1 MSKQNGEYKEGLERG
16 LSERHIQLIALGG
29 AIGVGLF
36 LGSSKAINTA
46 GPALLLA
53 YAFGGIM
60 MYVIM
65 RALGELA
72 VSHPISGSFAAYAN
86 KFIGPLSGYLTGWT
100 YWFMWIITCMAEI
113 TAVGVYMK
121 FWFPDLPQWLPALA
135 ALAIMTAVNMVA
147 VKFYGEFEFWFAL
160 IKVVTIIAMLVIG
173 TLMIVF
179 GIFHG
184 GQPIGFSNLWSHG
197 GFFAKGI
204 TGPIMAMVMVSFAYL
219 GIELIGVTAG
229 EAQNPEIVIPS
240 AIDKVLW
247 RILVFY
253 IGALTVI
260 MSIFPWTE
268 IGTSG
273 SPFVLVFS
281 GIGIKSAAGIINFVV
296 LTAAMSSCNSG
307 IFSTGRML
315 YNLSQQGEAPKSFV
329 KLSSQQVPTNA
340 IRVSAAV
347 MLVGVL
353 LNYVLPEKVFTYLT
367 SIATFA
373 AIWTWAV
380 IIISQMNF
388 RKSLSIDQIK
398 KLKYPMFAFPIANYI
413 ALIFLFFVIII
424 MWFDPDTRI
433 ALFVGPIWL
442 AILTVI
448 YYAAGINK
456 VVIDESIKTTDL
468 EDVN

>member
-1 MSKQNGEYKEGLERG
+1 MSKQNDEYKEGLERG

-36 LGSSKAINTA
+36 LGSSRAISTA

-53 YAFGGIM
+53 YAFGGII
-60 MYVIM
+60 MYLIM

-100 YWFMWIITCMAEI
+100 YWFMWIVTCMAEI

-121 FWFPDLPQWLPALA
+121 FWFPNLPQWLPALA

-179 GIFHG
+179 GVFHG

-197 GFFAKGI
+197 GFFAKGL

-229 EAQNPEIVIPS
+229 EAQNPEKVIPS

-315 YNLSQQGEAPKSFV
+315 YNLSLQGEAPKSFA
-329 KLSSQQVPTNA
+329 KLSSWQVPTNA
-340 IRVSAAV
+340 IKVSAAF

-353 LNYVLPEKVFTYLT
+353 LNYVLPEKVFTYVT
-367 SIATFA
+367 SVATFA
-373 AIWTWAV
+373 AIWTWAI
-380 IIISQMNF
+380 IIISQLNF
-388 RKSLSIDQIK
+388 RKSLSQEQIK
-398 KLKYPMFAFPIANYI
+398 ELKYPMFAFPIANYI
-413 ALIFLFFVIII
+413 ALIFLLFVIII
-424 MWFDPDTRI
+424 MGFDPDTRI
-433 ALFVGPIWL
+433 ALIVGPIWL
-442 AILTVI
+442 AILTIV
-448 YYAAGINK
+448 YYTAGINK
-456 VVIDESIKTTDL
+456 VVTNKTIQNTDL

>member
-1 MSKQNGEYKEGLERG
+1 
-16 LSERHIQLIALGG
+16 
-29 AIGVGLF
+29 
-36 LGSSKAINTA
+36 
-46 GPALLLA
+46 
-53 YAFGGIM
+53 
-60 MYVIM
+60 
-65 RALGELA
+65 
-72 VSHPISGSFAAYAN
+72 
-86 KFIGPLSGYLTGWT
+86 
-100 YWFMWIITCMAEI
+100 MAEI

-121 FWFPDLPQWLPALA
+121 FWFPNLPQWLPALA

-179 GIFHG
+179 GVFHG

-197 GFFAKGI
+197 GFFAKGL

-229 EAQNPEIVIPS
+229 EAQNPEKVIPS

-315 YNLSQQGEAPKSFV
+315 YNLSLQGEAPKSFA
-329 KLSSQQVPTNA
+329 KLSSWQVPTNA
-340 IRVSAAV
+340 IKVSAAF

-353 LNYVLPEKVFTYLT
+353 LNYVLPEKVFTYVT
-367 SIATFA
+367 SVATFA
-373 AIWTWAV
+373 AIWTWAI
-380 IIISQMNF
+380 IIISQLNF
-388 RKSLSIDQIK
+388 RKSLSQEQIK
-398 KLKYPMFAFPIANYI
+398 ELKYPMFAFPIANYI
-413 ALIFLFFVIII
+413 ALIFLLFVIII
-424 MWFDPDTRI
+424 MGFDPDTRI
-433 ALFVGPIWL
+433 ALIVGPIWL
-442 AILTVI
+442 AILTIV
-448 YYAAGINK
+448 YYTAGINK
-456 VVIDESIKTTDL
+456 VVTNKTIQNTDL